1 MCLSI
6 IVDRPDVLIEKGTY
20 QDYQYVIAH
29 NGRGYRCGYIKL
41 QPDHPWSSK
50 DTLNI
55 NAAVHGG
62 INFGKP
68 DKPCEDNLHNININY
83 WIGFSCDHLYD
94 GIDPSLSIDKKYK
107 PWVITHKLGTIR
119 TTEYVRDQIKELIYQ
134 AMKLYHINNYEY
146 TIYYD

>member
-6 IVDRPDVLIEKGTY
+6 VVDHPDVLIEEGTY
-20 QDYQYVIAH
+20 QDYEYVITH
-29 NGRGYRCGYIKL
+29 NSKGYRCGYIKL
-41 QPDHPWSSK
+41 QPDHPWSGK
-50 DTLNI
+50 DALDI

-62 INFGKP
+62 ITFAES
-68 DKPCEDNLHNININY
+68 DKPCEENPHEEDVHY
-83 WIGFSCDHLYD
+83 WVGFDCAHLYD
-94 GIDPSLSIDKKYK
+94 AVDPYLPIDKEYQ

-146 TIYYD
+146 TIHYD